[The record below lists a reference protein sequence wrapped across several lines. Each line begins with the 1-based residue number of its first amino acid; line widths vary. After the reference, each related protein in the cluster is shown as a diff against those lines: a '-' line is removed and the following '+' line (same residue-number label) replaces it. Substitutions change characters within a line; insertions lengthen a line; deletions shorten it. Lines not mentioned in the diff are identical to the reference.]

1 MVGVKDRDTN
11 RVRAQVVSSTDK
23 ATLQEFVWDNTQT
36 GSTVYTDDAGVYQ
49 GLPDL
54 YFHHESVKYSV
65 AEYVRDQLRA
75 SGRYSSAPTWA
86 RSTSCPPST

>member
-49 GLPDL
+49 GLPDCT
-54 YFHHESVKYSV
+54 FTM
-65 AEYVRDQLRA
+65 RA
-75 SGRYSSAPTWA
+75 SSTRW
-86 RSTSCPPST
+86 RSMCGTTS